1 MSFTRFHDDPNRIE
15 KQLQQS
21 TGLSRYQLDAP
32 GPGLSTPF
40 IEDPHFRLQ
49 KWGANMQTNS
59 TNLESDLRGM
69 TRQLTRDVV
78 DYKTNTPSTVA
89 GGMYSNDTTSIVDET
104 RASNPA
110 WRIRDLEQTRWAETR
125 DVHKMS
131 ARSREIPFT
140 TNESTRMAQ
149 KDNFARI
156 TK

>member
-1 MSFTRFHDDPNRIE
+1 MSFTRFHDDTNRIE

-40 IEDPHFRLQ
+40 IEDPHLRLQ

-110 WRIRDLEQTRWAETR
+110 WRIRDLEHTRWTEHQIST
-125 DVHKMS
+125 V
-131 ARSREIPFT
+131 SREIPFT
-140 TNESTRMAQ
+140 TNESTRIAQ
-149 KDNFARI
+149 KENFARI

>member
-32 GPGLSTPF
+32 GPGLNTPF
-40 IEDPHFRLQ
+40 IEDPHLRLQ

-69 TRQLTRDVV
+69 TRPLTREVV

-110 WRIRDLEQTRWAETR
+110 WRIRDLEHTRWAE
-125 DVHKMS
+125 HQMS
-131 ARSREIPFT
+131 VVSREIPFT
-140 TNESTRMAQ
+140 TNESTRISQ
-149 KDNFARI
+149 KENFARI